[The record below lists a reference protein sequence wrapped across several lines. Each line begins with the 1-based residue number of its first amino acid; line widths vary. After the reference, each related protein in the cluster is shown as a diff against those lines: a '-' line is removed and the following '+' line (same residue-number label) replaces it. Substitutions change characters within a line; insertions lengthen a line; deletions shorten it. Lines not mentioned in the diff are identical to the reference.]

1 VIGGR
6 VLDASTVVDF
16 ALVRPYSQALVWTAV
31 EEGMV
36 LVIPA
41 SALALAWADTPVEAH
56 DALSVLLDL
65 PNTVVEPL
73 DTDEARRLG
82 QLLAASIP
90 RPATSPD
97 STAHRAKPDRADP
110 DRADL
115 RVAHVVSCGLR
126 RGWPIVTGDAPALRR
141 VAPHVEIDDLP

>member
-41 SALALAWADTPVEAH
+41 SALAIAWADTPVEAH

-97 STAHRAKPDRADP
+97 SSP

-115 RVAHVVSCGLR
+115 RVAQVVSCGLR
-126 RGWPIVTGDAPALRR
+126 RGWPIVTGDAPAMRR
-141 VAPHVEIDDLP
+141 VAPQLEIDDLP